1 MSFVH
6 LHVHTVY
13 SLLDGFSNVKKLVK
27 RAREMEMP
35 ALAITDHGTM
45 YGVVEFFNA
54 ATEAGIKP
62 IIGME
67 SYMAARGMKDRDGKL
82 DKKSSHLLLLAE
94 NETGYHNLLQI
105 ASAAQLDGFYYYPRV
120 DHDFLAAHSEGLIC
134 TSGCMSAEI
143 PRLLVDENP
152 QEAVRRMDWYYDV
165 FGPDRF
171 YVELQQHDIREL
183 VDLNKRLVELGVRYS
198 AKFVATNDVHYIEQT
213 DAKYQDV
220 LLAIQTGALL
230 SDPNRMRY
238 DDPSYYL
245 RSPQEMSTLF
255 AEIPESLSNTVAIGE
270 RCKVDLGFKGYHLP
284 EFPVPED
291 QTTGT
296 YLRTLCEQ
304 GAQHRFG
311 DRAASPH
318 IRERLDYELRVIH
331 DMGFD
336 AYFLIVWDL
345 CRFAREKGIWY
356 NARGSAA
363 GSMVA
368 YTLEITL
375 VDPIQHGLI
384 FERFLNPGRVS
395 MPDIDLDFRDD
406 RRAEMLAYTARKY
419 GDDKVAQIITFG
431 TMAARGALRD
441 VARVMDIPI
450 PEVDRVAK
458 LVPNIPGKPMN
469 LSEALKEVPDLQAAY
484 NSNETMRELIDT
496 AIHMEG
502 TVRNAGTHAAGV
514 VIADKPLI
522 DYIPLHRPTSGSE
535 ETPIKTVT
543 QFEMGILDSLGM
555 LKVDFLGLST
565 LTVMARAC
573 DMIKSRHGKEYT
585 LDNIPVDD
593 PESFKLYGRGQ
604 TAGVF
609 QVEGTGMTRYL
620 MEMKPQTQDNII
632 AMVALY
638 RPGPLDFIPS
648 YIKRMH
654 GEEKVEY
661 RHPSMEPIFKDT
673 YGIPIYQEQIMRAA
687 VELAGY
693 TPSESDDLRK
703 AIAKK
708 QPEKIVKH
716 KQKFIKGASEKGMP
730 KETAEL
736 IFTDWE
742 EFARYGFNKSHA
754 ADYGVISVQT
764 AYLKS
769 HYPAE
774 YMSALMSVFK
784 NDTDRI
790 ALYVADTRSL
800 GIEVLPPDV
809 NYSGYDFTIE
819 DLQSGKGSKP
829 AVRFG
834 LGAVKNVGEGPV
846 LLIIEAR
853 KAGPFTDLN
862 DFARRVDLRAAG
874 KRAIES
880 LIKVGALDSLG
891 PRPAMLAS
899 VDRILAASAS
909 HFRAAEAGQM
919 SLFGSATG
927 VQAETITLPE
937 NIKVDRKEMLNWERE
952 LIGLYLSDHPL
963 SGHTDLLTKAVSHN
977 SITLNDAAHEDRVR
991 VAGMVAAVRPYKTKT
1006 DKMMGFVTIEDL
1018 QGTIELV
1025 IFPKTWDKTR
1035 VLCEQGKVVVIDGK
1049 VDSSSQPPKIL
1060 VDEIKTEVT
1069 FYDSAPAPLDKGKQ
1083 TGPAAR
1089 APQHPAAKETGAAPR
1104 PVTAQPMPPAMH
1116 TPAND
1121 FIPDPDDGLDGAPP
1135 PPEFPPDWEN
1145 YTAPNRQYGFSAPA
1159 TPDAAFFPAQPAEK
1173 TDEESHPDAK
1183 APVSDE
1189 QNAASVVA
1197 DTVITETLPEPIV
1210 VASNELVAEPVEY
1223 PAPRVDLIPEA
1234 GLTLSAVIES
1244 LDLERPTLP
1253 PILPP
1258 QSFPAREENTSP
1270 PQLISILMRPSGN
1283 PERDRRRIKHIY
1295 GILISY
1301 PGSDHFSFRI
1311 FENGKGYLLDFPN
1324 DTTRVCPDMLERLKK
1339 LIGEDSWRVEP
1350 LVYQ

>member
-27 RAREMEMP
+27 RAKEMDMP

-45 YGVVEFFNA
+45 FGVIEFFNA

-67 SYMAARGMKDRDGKL
+67 SYMAARGMKDRDSKL
-82 DKKSSHLLLLAE
+82 DKKSTHLLLLAE
-94 NETGYHNLLQI
+94 NETGYRNLLQI
-105 ASAAQLDGFYYYPRV
+105 ASAAQLEGFYYYPRI

-143 PRLLVDENP
+143 PRLLVEENP
-152 QEAVRRMDWYYDV
+152 QEAVRRMDWYYEV

-171 YVELQQHDIREL
+171 YVELQQHNIREL
-183 VDLNKRLVELGVRYS
+183 VDLNKRLVELGARYS

-238 DDPSYYL
+238 EDPSYYL

-255 AEIPESLSNTVAIGE
+255 AEIPESLSNTVAIAE

-284 EFPVPED
+284 EFPVPDEH
-291 QTTGT
+291 TTGS
-296 YLRTLCEQ
+296 YLRSLCEQ
-304 GAQHRFG
+304 GAQRRYG
-311 DRAASPH
+311 DRASAPH
-318 IRERLDYELRVIH
+318 IRERLDYELKVIH

-345 CRFAREKGIWY
+345 CRFAREQGIWY

-363 GSMVA
+363 GSIVA

-384 FERFLNPGRVS
+384 FERFLNPGRIS

-469 LSEALKEVPDLQAAY
+469 LSDALKEVPDLQAAY

-514 VIADKPLI
+514 VIGDKPLLE
-522 DYIPLHRPTSGSE
+522 YLPLHRPTSGSE
-535 ETPIKTVT
+535 VTPIKTVT

-573 DMIKSRHGKEYT
+573 DMIKARHGKEYT

-638 RPGPLDFIPS
+638 RPGPLEFIPS

-654 GEEKVEY
+654 GQEKVDY

-693 TPSESDDLRK
+693 TPSEADDLRK

-716 KQKFIKGASEKGMP
+716 KQKFIKGASKTMP
-730 KETAEL
+730 EETAEL

-764 AYLKS
+764 AFLKT

-774 YMSALMSVFK
+774 YMTALMSVFK

-809 NYSGYDFTIE
+809 NASCYDFTIE
-819 DLQSGKGSKP
+819 DIPSENGTRP
-829 AVRFG
+829 AIRFG

-846 LLIIEAR
+846 ALIFEAR
-853 KAGPFTDLN
+853 KGGPFTDLN

-899 VDRILAASAS
+899 LERIMAASAS

-927 VQAETITLPE
+927 VHAETITLPD

-963 SGHTDLLTKAVSHN
+963 SGHTELLTRAVSHN
-977 SITLNDAAHEDRVR
+977 SITINDAAHEERVR
-991 VAGMVAAVRPYKTKT
+991 VAGMVSAVRPYKTKT

-1018 QGTIELV
+1018 QGNIELV

-1035 VLCEQGKVVVIDGK
+1035 NLCEQGKVIVVDGK

-1069 FYDSAPAPLDKGKQ
+1069 FYDGALAPLEKGKGKQ
-1083 TGPAAR
+1083 AVSARASQPVSFGKPAAAAR
-1089 APQHPAAKETGAAPR
+1089 QAAENPALTAA
-1104 PVTAQPMPPAMH
+1104 QM
-1116 TPAND
+1116 PAND
-1121 FIPDPDDGLDGAPP
+1121 FVPDPDDELDGAPP

-1145 YTAPNRQYGFSAPA
+1145 YAAPNRQYGFGVPA

-1173 TDEESHPDAK
+1173 EEEPQPQEAAPAGGSQK
-1183 APVSDE
+1183 AE
-1189 QNAASVVA
+1189 AAP
-1197 DTVITETLPEPIV
+1197 ETPAAVESLPEP
-1210 VASNELVAEPVEY
+1210 VAAASSEPVVEIA
-1223 PAPRVDLIPEA
+1223 APPSTRTELIPDA

-1244 LDLERPTLP
+1244 LELDRPPLP
-1253 PILPP
+1253 PLPP
-1258 QSFPAREENTSP
+1258 PQILSTPEDGSAP
-1270 PQLISILMRPSGN
+1270 PQLISILLRPSGN

-1301 PGSDHFSFRI
+1301 PGSDRFSFRI

-1324 DTTRVCPDMLERLKK
+1324 DTTRVCPDMLERLKR

>member
-27 RAREMEMP
+27 RAKEMDMP

-45 YGVVEFFNA
+45 FGVIEFFNA

-67 SYMAARGMKDRDGKL
+67 SYMAARGMKDRDSKL
-82 DKKSSHLLLLAE
+82 DKKSTHLLLLAE
-94 NETGYHNLLQI
+94 NETGYRNLLQI
-105 ASAAQLDGFYYYPRV
+105 ASAAQLEGFYYYPRV

-143 PRLLVDENP
+143 PRLLVEENP
-152 QEAVRRMDWYYDV
+152 QEAVRRMDWYYEV

-171 YVELQQHDIREL
+171 YVELQQHNIREL
-183 VDLNKRLVELGVRYS
+183 VDLNKRLVELGARYS

-238 DDPSYYL
+238 EDPSYYL

-255 AEIPESLSNTVAIGE
+255 AEIPESLSNTVAIAE

-284 EFPVPED
+284 EFPVPDEH
-291 QTTGT
+291 TTGS
-296 YLRTLCEQ
+296 YLRSLCEQ
-304 GAQHRFG
+304 GAKRRYG
-311 DRAASPH
+311 DRASAPH
-318 IRERLDYELRVIH
+318 IRERLDYELKVIH

-345 CRFAREKGIWY
+345 CRFAREQGIWY

-363 GSMVA
+363 GSIVA

-384 FERFLNPGRVS
+384 FERFLNPGRIS

-514 VIADKPLI
+514 VIGDKPLLE
-522 DYIPLHRPTSGSE
+522 YLPLHRPTSGSE
-535 ETPIKTVT
+535 VTPIKTVT

-573 DMIKSRHGKEYT
+573 DMIKARHGKEYT

-638 RPGPLDFIPS
+638 RPGPLEFIPS

-654 GEEKVEY
+654 GQEKVDY

-693 TPSESDDLRK
+693 TPSEADDLRK

-716 KQKFIKGASEKGMP
+716 KQKFIKGASKTMP

-764 AYLKS
+764 AYLKT

-774 YMSALMSVFK
+774 YMTALMSVFK

-809 NYSGYDFTIE
+809 NASCYDFTIE
-819 DLQSGKGSKP
+819 DIQSEKGTKP
-829 AVRFG
+829 AVRYG

-846 LLIIEAR
+846 QLIFDAR
-853 KAGPFTDLN
+853 KDGRFTDLN

-899 VDRILAASAS
+899 LERIMAASAS

-963 SGHTDLLTKAVSHN
+963 AGHTELLTRAVSHN
-977 SITLNDAAHEDRVR
+977 SITINDAAHEERVR

-1018 QGTIELV
+1018 QGNIELV

-1035 VLCEQGKVVVIDGK
+1035 NLCEQGKVIVVDGK

-1069 FYDSAPAPLDKGKQ
+1069 FYDGALAPLDKGKGKQ
-1083 TGPAAR
+1083 AVPARASQPVSLGNPVAAARQAAENPAPAA
-1089 APQHPAAKETGAAPR
+1089 AQMPAD
-1104 PVTAQPMPPAMH
+1104 
-1116 TPAND
+1116 D
-1121 FIPDPDDGLDGAPP
+1121 FVPDPDDELDGAPP

-1145 YTAPNRQYGFSAPA
+1145 YAAPNRQYGFGVPA

-1173 TDEESHPDAK
+1173 EEEPQPQEAAPAGGSQK
-1183 APVSDE
+1183 AETAPE
-1189 QNAASVVA
+1189 TPSVV
-1197 DTVITETLPEPIV
+1197 EPLPEP
-1210 VASNELVAEPVEY
+1210 VAAASSEPVVEIA
-1223 PAPRVDLIPEA
+1223 APPSTRTELIPDA

-1244 LDLERPTLP
+1244 LELDRPPLP
-1253 PILPP
+1253 PLPP
-1258 QSFPAREENTSP
+1258 PQILSTPEDGSAP
-1270 PQLISILMRPSGN
+1270 PQLISILLRPSGN

-1301 PGSDHFSFRI
+1301 PGSDRFSFRI

-1324 DTTRVCPDMLERLKK
+1324 DTTRVCPDMLERLKR

>member
-1 MSFVH
+1 MSFAH

-13 SLLDGFSNVKKLVK
+13 SLLDGFSNVRKLVK
-27 RAREMEMP
+27 RAKEMDMP

-45 YGVVEFFNA
+45 YGVIEFFNA
-54 ATEAGIKP
+54 ATETGIKP

-67 SYMAARGMKDRDGKL
+67 SYMAARGMKDRDAKL
-82 DKKSSHLLLLAE
+82 DKKSTHLLLLAE
-94 NETGYHNLLQI
+94 NETGYRNLLQI
-105 ASAAQLDGFYYYPRV
+105 ASAAQLDGFYYFPRV

-143 PRLLVDENP
+143 PRLLVEENP

-171 YVELQQHDIREL
+171 FVELQQHNIREL
-183 VDLNKRLVELGVRYS
+183 VELNKRLVELGARYS
-198 AKFVATNDVHYIEQT
+198 AKFVATNDVHYIEQE
-213 DAKYQDV
+213 DWKYQDV
-220 LLAIQTGALL
+220 LLAIQTGTLL

-238 DDPSYYL
+238 EDPSYYL
-245 RSPQEMSTLF
+245 RSPQEMSALF
-255 AEIPESLSNTVAIGE
+255 AEIPESLSNTIAIAE

-284 EFPVPED
+284 EFPVPEGH
-291 QTTGT
+291 TTAT
-296 YLRTLCEQ
+296 YLRALCEE
-304 GAQHRFG
+304 GARHRYG
-311 DRAASPH
+311 EHSGSPH
-318 IRERLDYELRVIH
+318 VRERLDYELKVIH
-331 DMGFD
+331 DMAFD

-345 CRFAREKGIWY
+345 CRFAREQGIWY

-363 GSMVA
+363 GSIVA

-406 RRAEMLAYTARKY
+406 RRAEMLAYAARKY

-469 LSEALKEVPDLQAAY
+469 LSDALKEVPDLQAVY

-496 AIHMEG
+496 ALHMEG

-522 DYIPLHRPTSGSE
+522 DYIPLHRPTSGAE

-573 DMIKSRHGKEYT
+573 EMIKARHGKDYT

-593 PESFKLYGRGQ
+593 KESFKLYGRGQ

-638 RPGPLDFIPS
+638 RPGPLEFIPS

-661 RHPSMEPIFKDT
+661 RHPSMEHIFKDT

-708 QPEKIVKH
+708 QPEKIAKH
-716 KQKFIKGASEKGMP
+716 KQKFIKGASAKTMP
-730 KETAEL
+730 EEVAEQ

-764 AYLKS
+764 AYLKT

-784 NDTDRI
+784 GDSERI

-809 NYSGYDFTIE
+809 NHSAYDFTIE
-819 DLQSGKGSKP
+819 DRQEGGEGPS
-829 AVRFG
+829 AIRFG
-834 LGAVKNVGEGPV
+834 LGAIKNVGEGPV
-846 LLIIEAR
+846 VLILAAR
-853 KAGPFTDLN
+853 KDGPFTDLN
-862 DFARRVDLRAAG
+862 DFARRVDLRTAG

-880 LIKVGALDSLG
+880 LIKVGAMDSLG
-891 PRPAMLAS
+891 PRPALLAS
-899 VDRILAASAS
+899 LDRILAASAS

-919 SLFGSATG
+919 SLFGAATG

-937 NIKVDRKEMLNWERE
+937 NIKTDQKEMLNWERE

-963 SGHTDLLTKAVSHN
+963 SGHSELLTQASHN
-977 SITLNDAAHEDRVR
+977 SITINDTAHEEVVR
-991 VAGMVAAVRPYKTKT
+991 VAGMVVATRPYKTKT
-1006 DKMMGFVTIEDL
+1006 DKMMGFVTLEDM

-1035 VLCEQGKVVVIDGK
+1035 MHCEQGRVIVVDGK
-1049 VDSSSQPPKIL
+1049 VDASSQPPKIL
-1060 VDEIKTEVT
+1060 VDRIWTEAA
-1069 FYDSAPAPLDKGKQ
+1069 FNAAPPAPLDKGKGKTAAPDVRLPQ
-1083 TGPAAR
+1083 PAA
-1089 APQHPAAKETGAAPR
+1089 AKPVNTPQPATR
-1104 PVTAQPMPPAMH
+1104 PVKGTPPEQPP
-1116 TPAND
+1116 ND
-1121 FIPDPDDGLDGAPP
+1121 YVPDPDDGLDGAPP
-1135 PPEFPPDWEN
+1135 PPESPPDWEHYN
-1145 YTAPNRQYGFSAPA
+1145 LLSNRQQPAEASLAVAQIPAVVMQDAKPASEKPMDTDPPSAPA
-1159 TPDAAFFPAQPAEK
+1159 TAVDDKPVPKPVDPPPAQPA
-1173 TDEESHPDAK
+1173 P
-1183 APVSDE
+1183 
-1189 QNAASVVA
+1189 
-1197 DTVITETLPEPIV
+1197 L
-1210 VASNELVAEPVEY
+1210 
-1223 PAPRVDLIPEA
+1223 PEA
-1234 GLTLSAVIES
+1234 GLAVSIEVES
-1244 LDLERPTLP
+1244 LELDRPALP
-1253 PILPP
+1253 PIVPP
-1258 QSFPAREENTSP
+1258 QAPVEPEVNNAP

-1283 PERDRRRIKHIY
+1283 TERDRRRIKHLY

-1301 PGSDHFSFRI
+1301 PGKDRFSFRI